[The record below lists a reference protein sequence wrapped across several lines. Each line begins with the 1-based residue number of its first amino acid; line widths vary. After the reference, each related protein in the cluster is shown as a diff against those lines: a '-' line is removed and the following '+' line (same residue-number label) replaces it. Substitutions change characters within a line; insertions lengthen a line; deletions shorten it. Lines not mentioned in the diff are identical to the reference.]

1 MSRDL
6 KLLAPYVAEAAKEL
20 VILCLTA
27 GLPILITQ
35 TKRTVFEQQSLWEQG
50 RTRPG
55 KVVTNAQP
63 GDSPHCPPHD
73 FPGLAFDVAFR
84 VLETG
89 EVTWDP
95 PEGRTWEEVG
105 VIAEGLGLEW
115 GGRWSGFPDR
125 PHFQWPHWR
134 RVAGGADPTGG
145 KSPSGGV
152 IGVT

>member
-6 KLLAPYVAEAAKEL
+6 KLLASYVADAAKEL
-20 VILCLTA
+20 VIRCLTA

-35 TKRTVFEQQSLWEQG
+35 TKRTELEQQALWEQG

-55 KVVTNAQP
+55 KVVTNARP
-63 GDSPHCPPHD
+63 GDSAHCPPHD
-73 FPGLAFDVAFR
+73 FSGLAFDVAFR

-89 EVTWDP
+89 EVTWNP

-105 VIAEGLGLEW
+105 AIGEALGLEW
-115 GGRWSGFPDR
+115 GGRWTGFQDK

-134 RVAGGADPTGG
+134 RVAAGADPTGG
-145 KSPSGGV
+145 SAKSGTALG
-152 IGVT
+152 